1 MHLKKYDYMIMI
13 TKTDDPMLLKQK
25 KIFNKFIGE
34 KCVRIIEL
42 SEIINDG
49 CSTCHF
55 RNKSI
60 AENKCK

>member
-1 MHLKKYDYMIMI
+1 MVP
-13 TKTDDPMLLKQK
+13 KTDDPMLLKQK

-34 KCVRIIEL
+34 KCDRIIEL
-42 SEIINDG
+42 SEIINNG

>member
-1 MHLKKYDYMIMI
+1 MVL
-13 TKTDDPMLLKQK
+13 KTDDPMLLKQK

-34 KCVRIIEL
+34 KRDRIIEL
-42 SEIINDG
+42 REIINDG

-55 RNKSI
+55 RNRSI